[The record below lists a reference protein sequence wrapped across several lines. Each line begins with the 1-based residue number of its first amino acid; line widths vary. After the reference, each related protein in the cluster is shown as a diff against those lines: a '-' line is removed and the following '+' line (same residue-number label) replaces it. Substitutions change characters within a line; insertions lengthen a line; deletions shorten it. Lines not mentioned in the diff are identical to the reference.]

1 MHKAC
6 PISELAPGQAL
17 RLDTAPSIAG
27 FHTEA
32 GDIFAVDT
40 CTHRDASRADG
51 YLEDCGVEYPLH
63 ASSVSRRT
71 EALNAPPAKLPVG
84 THESADRRRQHHD
97 HRIGRGPQPSAR
109 SDSRGPC
116 LTAGPC
122 LTEQRTRSW
131 LLIVT

>member
-84 THESADRRRQHHD
+84 THEVHIVDGNIMIIESDEAPNLPP
-97 HRIGRGPQPSAR
+97 GPTPE
-109 SDSRGPC
+109 GH
-116 LTAGPC
+116 
-122 LTEQRTRSW
+122 
-131 LLIVT
+131 V